1 MGNEENVQRKL
12 HGFALKDVCGEDNN
26 LLYLGVCGTTKI
38 C

>member
-1 MGNEENVQRKL
+1 MKKMFNENYMGSPP
-12 HGFALKDVCGEDNN
+12 KDVCGEDNN